1 MMRSINHSVVTRLL
15 AVSLLLMQLVA
26 CGIDDAGISGGSSSG
41 SSKSGSEVATVQRAG
56 ESLQEISGSV
66 GDGPITGATITVL
79 DTNGEILAIAF
90 SDDTATYNSAVQ
102 AEPDDYP
109 LILEVSGGIDLVTGT
124 EPDFQMVS
132 VVMSAADDQ
141 VNINPFTTIIVKA
154 AQSMPGGV
162 TQENIQLAR
171 AFIANDLEFG
181 LDYDAVPDP
190 VTTIITDDNIAHIV
204 KASETLGEMIRRV
217 RDASAAAGEVL
228 SGDDVVDII
237 SADMVDGFLDG
248 IGAHDTYAEIAT
260 LVRVVSAQ
268 VLVESLGNQLKVN
281 GVVASGAMDNAIQIS
296 HPYVDGSALTGS
308 VGVTPYLLAQ
318 TKALLEE
325 TRNMQA
331 ITEVDQLLDAVAAIT
346 MEMTAEDIAMI
357 LPVNA
362 GAALEP
368 GIQQA
373 AANMVQARLR
383 VNPIGV
389 RKIVAP

>member
-1 MMRSINHSVVTRLL
+1 
-15 AVSLLLMQLVA
+15 MQLVA

>member
-41 SSKSGSEVATVQRAG
+41 SSKSSSEVATVQRAG

-228 SGDDVVDII
+228 
-237 SADMVDGFLDG
+237 
-248 IGAHDTYAEIAT
+248 
-260 LVRVVSAQ
+260 
-268 VLVESLGNQLKVN
+268 
-281 GVVASGAMDNAIQIS
+281 
-296 HPYVDGSALTGS
+296 
-308 VGVTPYLLAQ
+308 
-318 TKALLEE
+318 
-325 TRNMQA
+325 
-331 ITEVDQLLDAVAAIT
+331 
-346 MEMTAEDIAMI
+346 
-357 LPVNA
+357 
-362 GAALEP
+362 
-368 GIQQA
+368 
-373 AANMVQARLR
+373 
-383 VNPIGV
+383 
-389 RKIVAP
+389 